1 MATYSNIPAWRIPW
15 TEEPGGPQSMGS
27 QGVRHNWLTNTHTH
41 THTHTRL
48 ITIHLQ
54 NVFIITDD
62 TVSTQL
68 PASPSLGLQ
77 TTTIPFSVSKNATAL
92 DTSYKWTLTVSVL
105 LHLAYFLWHTVFN
118 DYPYLP
124 CVRISF
130 LLKEEKW
137 KIFHLKKLHTVFHN
151 GYIIWHPNQ

>member
-1 MATYSNIPAWRIPW
+1 MVVVWRPR
-15 TEEPGGPQSMGS
+15 EGEAGS
-27 QGVRHNWLTNTHTH
+27 WV
-41 THTHTRL
+41 
-48 ITIHLQ
+48 
-54 NVFIITDD
+54 D
-62 TVSTQL
+62 TVSSVMMKTFWRWIVINLVCVCVCVCVLVSQL
-68 PASPSLGLQ
+68 CLTPCDPSLGLQ

-118 DYPYLP
+118 VYPYLP